1 MTEGYR
7 RMVTVCNPKGLHA
20 RPSAA
25 VAEIAKA
32 YEATV
37 LVDYN
42 GETEEAESILGLL
55 TLGATPGAKL
65 SIYATGHDA
74 KPAVDAIVCFLEAG
88 GDKR

>member
-1 MTEGYR
+1 MTECYR

-32 YEATV
+32 HEATV

-55 TLGATPGAKL
+55 TLGAAPGAEL
-65 SIYATGHDA
+65 SIHALGPDA
-74 KPAVDAIVCFLEAG
+74 RPAVDAIVSFLEAG
-88 GDKR
+88 ADKR